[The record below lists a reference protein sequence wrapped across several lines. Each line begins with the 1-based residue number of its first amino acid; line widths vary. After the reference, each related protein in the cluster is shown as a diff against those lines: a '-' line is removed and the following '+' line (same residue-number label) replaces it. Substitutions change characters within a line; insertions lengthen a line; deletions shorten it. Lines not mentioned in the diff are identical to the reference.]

1 MIVLILFTICQFTL
15 LIMNHMLFQGIPSAW
30 NQIGIPVVAI
40 SFFTEAVLVI
50 NGYRNSKNKVLE
62 QKKERLEH
70 ELNRMKMEEESA
82 EVQAERLNKRR
93 EDLLRIVKEAE
104 NDLHTEDRGSAA
116 AKLQKEI
123 EKNRAGQY
131 CSNMI
136 LNVLLEEY
144 EIRCQKVKIRL
155 SVDAHVGELPGIS
168 GIHQCSILSNLMNNA
183 MEAVGYLPENKREI
197 RVDIHVRADYV
208 VVTVE
213 NPFAEEYIRMEK
225 SGERGYGSRI
235 LQEIAQIYDGNCNVK
250 IDMEKRI
257 YKSTVILNAAGIG
270 IEGERGRTA

>member
-50 NGYRNSKNKVLE
+50 NSYRNSKNKVLD
-62 QKKERLEH
+62 QKKERLKH
-70 ELNRMKMEEESA
+70 ELNRKKMEEESA
-82 EVQAERLNKRR
+82 EVQAERLNERR

-123 EKNRAGQY
+123 EKNRTGQY

-155 SVDAHVGELPGIS
+155 SVDAHVGGLPGIS
-168 GIHQCSILSNLMNNA
+168 RIHQCSILSNLMNNA

-197 RVDIHVRADYV
+197 RVDIHVRADYL

>member
-50 NGYRNSKNKVLE
+50 NSYRNSKNKVLE

-123 EKNRAGQY
+123 EKNQVDLSFSG
-131 CSNMI
+131 
-136 LNVLLEEY
+136 
-144 EIRCQKVKIRL
+144 L
-155 SVDAHVGELPGIS
+155 SVPLTIEVNIDQMGKALSQILDNSIYAVLKKAGEPGYQPSVSLVLRIQADKLQVVIRDNGVGIEETIKTKVFS
-168 GIHQCSILSNLMNNA
+168 
-183 MEAVGYLPENKREI
+183 
-197 RVDIHVRADYV
+197 
-208 VVTVE
+208 
-213 NPFAEEYIRMEK
+213 PFFTTKPTAE
-225 SGERGYGSRI
+225 
-235 LQEIAQIYDGNCNVK
+235 
-250 IDMEKRI
+250 
-257 YKSTVILNAAGIG
+257 AAGTGLYLSREVVLNHKGTIA
-270 IEGERGRTA
+270 IESEKDKYTEVTITLPIYS

>member
-1 MIVLILFTICQFTL
+1 M
-15 LIMNHMLFQGIPSAW
+15 
-30 NQIGIPVVAI
+30 
-40 SFFTEAVLVI
+40 LVI
-50 NGYRNSKNKVLE
+50 NSYRNSKNKVLE

-123 EKNRAGQY
+123 EKNQAGQY

-155 SVDAHVGELPGIS
+155 SVDAHVGELLGIS
-168 GIHQCSILSNLMNNA
+168 RIHQCSILSNLMNNA
-183 MEAVGYLPENKREI
+183 MEAVEYLPESERWI
-197 RVDIHVRADYV
+197 RTDIHVKADYLV
-208 VVTVE
+208 IAVE
-213 NPFAEEYIRMEK
+213 IRLRRSISEWK
-225 SGERGYGSRI
+225 
-235 LQEIAQIYDGNCNVK
+235 K
-250 IDMEKRI
+250 
-257 YKSTVILNAAGIG
+257 AAGADMAAG
-270 IEGERGRTA
+270 SFRRSQRCMAETAM

>member
-30 NQIGIPVVAI
+30 NQIDIPVVAI

-93 EDLLRIVKEAE
+93 EDLLLSVKEAE

-155 SVDAHVGELPGIS
+155 SVSALLV
-168 GIHQCSILSNLMNNA
+168 
-183 MEAVGYLPENKREI
+183 YLP
-197 RVDIHVRADYV
+197 
-208 VVTVE
+208 
-213 NPFAEEYIRMEK
+213 
-225 SGERGYGSRI
+225 
-235 LQEIAQIYDGNCNVK
+235 
-250 IDMEKRI
+250 
-257 YKSTVILNAAGIG
+257 
-270 IEGERGRTA
+270 

>member
-1 MIVLILFTICQFTL
+1 M
-15 LIMNHMLFQGIPSAW
+15 
-30 NQIGIPVVAI
+30 
-40 SFFTEAVLVI
+40 
-50 NGYRNSKNKVLE
+50 LE

-123 EKNRAGQY
+123 EKNQAGQY

-168 GIHQCSILSNLMNNA
+168 RIHQCSILSNLMNNA
-183 MEAVGYLPENKREI
+183 MEAVEYLPESERWI
-197 RVDIHVRADYV
+197 RTDIHVKADYLV
-208 VVTVE
+208 IAVE
-213 NPFAEEYIRMEK
+213 NPFAEKYLGMEK
-225 SGERGYGSRI
+225 GGGRGYGSRI
-235 LQEIAQIYDGNCNVK
+235 LQEIAKMYGGNCNVK
-250 IDMEKRI
+250 IDREKKI
-257 YKSTVILNAAGIG
+257 YKSTVILDAAGTG
-270 IEGERGRTA
+270 AKEERGRTA

>member
-40 SFFTEAVLVI
+40 SFFTEAVLVV

-70 ELNRMKMEEESA
+70 ELNRKKMEEESA
-82 EVQAERLNKRR
+82 EVQAERLNK
-93 EDLLRIVKEAE
+93 RIVKEAE

-123 EKNRAGQY
+123 EKNQAGQY

-155 SVDAHVGELPGIS
+155 SVDAHVGELPGILR
-168 GIHQCSILSNLMNNA
+168 IHLMNNA
-183 MEAVGYLPENKREI
+183 MEAVEYLPESERWI
-197 RVDIHVRADYV
+197 RADIHVKADYLV
-208 VVTVE
+208 IAVE
-213 NPFAEEYIRMEK
+213 NPFAEKYLGMEK
-225 SGERGYGSRI
+225 GGGRGYGSRI
-235 LQEIAQIYDGNCNVK
+235 LQEIAKMYGGNCNVK
-250 IDMEKRI
+250 IDREKKI
-257 YKSTVILNAAGIG
+257 YKSTVILDAAGTG
-270 IEGERGRTA
+270 AKEERGRTA

>member
-50 NGYRNSKNKVLE
+50 NSYRNSKNKVLE

-123 EKNRAGQY
+123 EKNQAGQY

-168 GIHQCSILSNLMNNA
+168 RIHQCSILSNLMNNA

-197 RVDIHVRADYV
+197 RVDIHVRADYL

>member
-50 NGYRNSKNKVLE
+50 NSYRNSKNKVLD
-62 QKKERLEH
+62 QKK
-70 ELNRMKMEEESA
+70 
-82 EVQAERLNKRR
+82 ERLNKRR

-123 EKNRAGQY
+123 EKNRTGQY

-155 SVDAHVGELPGIS
+155 SVDAHVGGLPGIS
-168 GIHQCSILSNLMNNA
+168 RIHQCSILSNLMNNA
-183 MEAVGYLPENKREI
+183 MEAVEYLPESARWI
-197 RVDIHVRADYV
+197 RADIQVKADYLV
-208 VVTVE
+208 IAVE
-213 NPFAEEYIRMEK
+213 NPFAEKYLGMEK
-225 SGERGYGSRI
+225 GGERGYGSRI
-235 LQEIAQIYDGNCNVK
+235 LREIAKMYGGNCNVK
-250 IDMEKRI
+250 IDREKKI
-257 YKSTVILNAAGIG
+257 YKSTVILDAAGTG
-270 IEGERGRTA
+270 AEEERGRTA

>member
-123 EKNRAGQY
+123 EKNRTGQY

-155 SVDAHVGELPGIS
+155 SVDAHVGGASGNFKDPPVQHSFESHEQCHGGGGIS
-168 GIHQCSILSNLMNNA
+168 SGKCEMDPGRYPGEGRLSRDCS
-183 MEAVGYLPENKREI
+183 G
-197 RVDIHVRADYV
+197 
-208 VVTVE
+208 
-213 NPFAEEYIRMEK
+213 K
-225 SGERGYGSRI
+225 SV
-235 LQEIAQIYDGNCNVK
+235 C
-250 IDMEKRI
+250 
-257 YKSTVILNAAGIG
+257 
-270 IEGERGRTA
+270 